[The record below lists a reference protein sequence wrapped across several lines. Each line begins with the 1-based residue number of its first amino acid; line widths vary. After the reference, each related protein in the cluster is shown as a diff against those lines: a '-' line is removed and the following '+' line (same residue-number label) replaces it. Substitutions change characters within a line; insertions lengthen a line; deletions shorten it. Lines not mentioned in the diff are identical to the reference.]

1 MATVNF
7 IPYKKQNKAALSGV
21 AQYVSQS
28 MKTLTENGRQLISG
42 QNCSAQFAF
51 REFVAT
57 REMHRKKSPVW
68 FYHYTQSFHPDE
80 NITGEEAHA
89 VAKEFAA
96 RARPESEVLIAT
108 HIDAAHIHSHFLV
121 NAVCFSSGKMLRQGP
136 DTLRKLR
143 QISDEIC
150 MAHQLSVLAPEQQRK
165 ESKPS
170 TREYRSAAK
179 GESWKF
185 RLMNMIDECM
195 CYASSREEFVR
206 LMRSEGYDV
215 RWSASRKNITYTT
228 PEGMKCRDARLHEKK
243 YMKEVMEFEFRIRAE
258 ILYGRTAPEEQTDA
272 AASGAVPGSDAAGH
286 CDAMRYAAGDGG
298 AAQSDPVPGG
308 RYTVFTGESDNAAPC
323 AEPEEGAHG
332 DTPDTQAG
340 GNTDATGWEEERE
353 AFLASALSPPQNP
366 YSGYVVAASPGWGGA
381 AGSLVQLGKALE
393 HGADPVP
400 VRDSTTIPFHVDR
413 KQRAK
418 ELEKKIALGHKA
430 DDHEEQQS
438 YSQQTM

>member
-1 MATVNF
+1 MATVNY

-28 MKTLTENGRQLISG
+28 IKTLTEDGQRLVSG
-42 QNCSAQFAF
+42 QNCSPHLAF

-68 FYHYTQSFHPDE
+68 FYHYTQSFHPNE

-96 RARPESEVLIAT
+96 RAWPESEVLIAT

-121 NAVCFSSGKMLRQGP
+121 NAVCYESGRMLRQGP

-143 QISDEIC
+143 QLSDEIC
-150 MAHQLSVLAPEQQRK
+150 MAHQLSVLSPKWQKKDNRLSA
-165 ESKPS
+165 
-170 TREYRSAAK
+170 REYRSAAK

-185 RLMNMIDECM
+185 RLMNTIDECM
-195 CYASSREEFVR
+195 RFASSREEFVR
-206 LMRSEGYDV
+206 LMRSEGYDL
-215 RWSASRKNITYTT
+215 RWTASRKNITYTT

-243 YMKEVMEFEFRIRAE
+243 YLKENMEFEFRIRAE
-258 ILYGRTAPEEQTDA
+258 ILYGRAAPEEQAAT
-272 AASGAVPGSDAAGH
+272 AASGADTATHTADDLDAVLH
-286 CDAMRYAAGDGG
+286 AAGDGG

-308 RYTVFTGESDNAAPC
+308 RTAVVIGASGNTASR
-323 AEPEEGAHG
+323 AETEEGAHG
-332 DTPDTQAG
+332 DIPDAQAG
-340 GNTDATGWEEERE
+340 GSPDATGWEKERA
-353 AFLASALSPPQNP
+353 AFLASALSASPNP
-366 YSGYVVAASPGWGGA
+366 YPGDVVAASPGWSGVVCG
-381 AGSLVQLGKALE
+381 LVQFGKALE
-393 HGADPVP
+393 RGADPVP
-400 VRDSTTIPFHVDR
+400 VRDSTTMPSHVDR

-418 ELEKKIALGHKA
+418 EREKKIALGQKA